1 MADIRIK
8 RAYRA
13 ARVSDGRRILVDRVW
28 PRGVA
33 RDRLRVAEWMQEIAP
48 SAELRR
54 WFGHEPARWAAFK
67 AAYWEELD
75 ARPALVA
82 HLCDC
87 AAEGSVTLV
96 YGARDERHNN
106 AVALKDY
113 LDRRLVKS

>member
-28 PRGVA
+28 PRSVA
-33 RDRLRVAEWMQEIAP
+33 RDRLQVAEWMQEIAP

-54 WFGHEPARWAAFK
+54 WFGHKPERWAAFK
-67 AAYWEELD
+67 AVYWDELD
-75 ARPALVA
+75 ARSALVA
-82 HLCDC
+82 HLYEY

-96 YGARDERHNN
+96 YGARDEQHNN